1 MYCLAPGVLTIPAAG
16 IPVECLKSLLV
27 HREKCLVAMPLTREE
42 WCVVL
47 SGLKDTNKL
56 KELCVYMREV
66 EVRATDMNSESDEMT
81 MMCFHI
87 RTTPSVVLSMVN
99 LMSVSFPLLNWRK

>member
-16 IPVECLKSLLV
+16 IPVESLKRLLV
-27 HREKCLVAMPLTREE
+27 HRKKCSLKMPLTCQQ

-47 SGLKDTNKL
+47 SGLKEAKKL
-56 KELCVYMREV
+56 KELCVDMRRV
-66 EVRATDMNSESDEMT
+66 KVRATDMNSESGEMT

-87 RTTPSVVLSMVN
+87 RTTPSVVLVMIN
-99 LMSVSFPLLNWRK
+99 LMSVSFPLLN

>member
-1 MYCLAPGVLTIPAAG
+1 MYCLVPGVLTIPAPW
-16 IPVECLKSLLV
+16 IPVESLKSLLV
-27 HREKCLVAMPLTREE
+27 HRKKCRVDMRLTRKQ

-47 SGLKDTNKL
+47 SGLKDAKKL
-56 KELCVYMREV
+56 KELCVCMG

-87 RTTPSVVLSMVN
+87 RTIPLVVPAMIN

>member
-16 IPVECLKSLLV
+16 IPVESLKSLLV
-27 HREKCLVAMPLTREE
+27 HREKCRVEMRLTHHQ
-42 WCVVL
+42 WCIVL
-47 SGLKDTNKL
+47 SGLKDAKKL

-81 MMCFHI
+81 VMFFHI
-87 RTTPSVVLSMVN
+87 RTTPSVVLAMIN